1 MGAARDGR
9 LWNSQIPV
17 AVEGETM
24 GGEIFNTA
32 ILLFTLTLVG
42 MGVGF
47 VMLRIQGGE
56 E

>member
-1 MGAARDGR
+1 
-9 LWNSQIPV
+9 
-17 AVEGETM
+17 M

-42 MGVGF
+42 LGLGF
-47 VMLRIQGGE
+47 LMLRVQGGE